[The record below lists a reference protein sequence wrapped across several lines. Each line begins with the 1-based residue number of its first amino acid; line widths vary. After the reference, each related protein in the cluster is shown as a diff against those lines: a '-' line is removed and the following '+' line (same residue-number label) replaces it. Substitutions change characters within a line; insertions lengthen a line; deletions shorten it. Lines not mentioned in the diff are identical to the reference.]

1 MLYLTAQ
8 SARVATFLLAA
19 ALAGCATPGATTKA
33 PAASNG
39 TRAMATPPVLPQ
51 PEGPVPLREPA
62 LVMRVWVAPWEGANG
77 DLNAPGY
84 VYTEIAPRR
93 WTIGV
98 QADPAAGRVITPLQI
113 EERAAPAPQ
122 MPSAMPSAMP
132 GEPGGRSG
140 DAPQGFFSS

>member
-1 MLYLTAQ
+1 MLYLTAKT
-8 SARVATFLLAA
+8 ARVATLLLAA
-19 ALAGCATPGATTKA
+19 ALAGCATPGATTKP

-39 TRAMATPPVLPQ
+39 TRVMATPPVLPQ

-98 QADPAAGRVITPLQI
+98 QADPGTGRVITPLQI

-122 MPSAMPSAMP
+122 MPGAMP

>member
-1 MLYLTAQ
+1 MLHLTAQ
-8 SARVATFLLAA
+8 TARVATILLAA
-19 ALAGCATPGATTKA
+19 ALAGCASATTKA

-98 QADPAAGRVITPLQI
+98 QADPGTGRVITPLQI

-122 MPSAMPSAMP
+122 MPSAMP